1 MSKELNVKLKEF
13 KEKPIHSDYLK
24 VSIPSEQ
31 VIVEI
36 FVDGSEEDDEKKPDI
51 LTFDDEGNLV
61 SSKEIFSKKSTHIA
75 RVIVSNSE
83 YYKVGDIVLLK
94 PSDCIGET
102 WNPEFLHL
110 HQFSRSSGIEPIVP
124 KGMKEKVT
132 KFQAHM
138 FDNAFLLPHE
148 YNKKSHEIFTY
159 IIHSNRIQ
167 AKWEL

>member
-1 MSKELNVKLKEF
+1 MSKELKVQLKEF
-13 KEKPIHSDYLK
+13 KEKPIPLDYLK
-24 VSIPSEQ
+24 VSIPVGQ

-36 FVDGSEEDDEKKPDI
+36 FVDGGDDNEEDKPTI
-51 LTFDDEGNLV
+51 LTYDYEGNLV
-61 SSKEIFSKKSTHIA
+61 SSKELLDKKSTHIA
-75 RVIVSNSE
+75 KVIVSNSDD
-83 YYKVGDIVLLK
+83 YKEGDLVLLK

-132 KFQAHM
+132 KFQARM
-138 FDNAFLLPHE
+138 IENAFLLPHE